1 MSIVHIDIHTVTHTC
16 AASWEP
22 HPIDTRRTIVLVV
35 DGGPCRQPVT
45 IRSGNTT
52 TTVIACGRHL
62 PRDRQCPACRIT
74 IIGRRYTTTHLGHH
88 GRKHPTCGV
97 AA

>member
-1 MSIVHIDIHTVTHTC
+1 MTIVHVDIHTVTHTC

-35 DGGPCRQPVT
+35 DGGPCRRPVT
-45 IRSGNTT
+45 IHSGETT
-52 TTVIACGRHL
+52 ATVPCGRHE
-62 PRDRQCPACRIT
+62 PAYRHCPACRIT
-74 IIGRRYTTTHLGHH
+74 IIARHYTTTHLGHH
-88 GRKHPTCGV
+88 GRQHPHHGT